1 MSSIAA
7 LIEQACLLEATARKP
22 GNVHPCASFVDL
34 CYDDFVRA
42 AEVSAPILAE
52 ARAHGLGP
60 AVRSAVEATRA
71 ATGRNVNLGICLLLA
86 PLAIGAAE
94 GALWSGARRALL
106 TATVDDAHEVYRA
119 IRLAQPGGLGQSPR
133 QDVAERPTLPLR
145 EVMAL
150 AATRDDVARELSTGF
165 LRLEREIVP
174 CLAEAAEHTA
184 AVAVPL
190 PSACPASTACA
201 TTVPAVLPAL
211 SAFPA
216 WERATVLTHLR
227 LIAEGDTLIR
237 RKCGDEVCREAAQ
250 RAALLWHLWRESRE
264 IPAERMNEFD
274 AWLRADGHRRNPGTS
289 ADLVAAALFA
299 ALVEQRRPFPSLA
312 ELRAKNGRPLR
323 GRGVDYLPDKG
334 SGTCVVLPTQTA
346 NN

>member
-22 GNVHPCASFVDL
+22 GNVHPGASFVDL
-34 CYDDFVRA
+34 SYDDFVRA
-42 AEVSAPILAE
+42 AEVIAPILAE
-52 ARAHGLGP
+52 ARACGLGP
-60 AVRSAVEATRA
+60 AVRAAVEATRA

-94 GALWSGARRALL
+94 GALWTGARRALL
-106 TATVDDAHEVYRA
+106 TATVDDAHEVYCA

-174 CLAEAAEHTA
+174 CLADAAEHA
-184 AVAVPL
+184 AAAIPIRSTRPV
-190 PSACPASTACA
+190 STARA

-211 SAFPA
+211 SALPA
-216 WERATVLTHLR
+216 WERATVLTHVR

-237 RKCGDEVCREAAQ
+237 RKCGDEVCRQAAHRAAQ
-250 RAALLWHLWRESRE
+250 LWHLWQESRE
-264 IPAERMNEFD
+264 IPAERLNEFD

-312 ELRAKNGRPLR
+312 ELRACR
-323 GRGVDYLPDKG
+323 
-334 SGTCVVLPTQTA
+334 TA
-346 NN
+346 DRSAAGE